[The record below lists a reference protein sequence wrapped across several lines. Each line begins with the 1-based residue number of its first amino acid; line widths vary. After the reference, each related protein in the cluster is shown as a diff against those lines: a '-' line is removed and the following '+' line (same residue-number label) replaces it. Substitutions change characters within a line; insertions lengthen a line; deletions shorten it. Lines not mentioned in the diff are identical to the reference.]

1 MKKLLVIAGIACL
14 LLGSKSNA
22 QTRPNVRLDASGNFI
37 ATKAVKDTAQA
48 TGRYYVD
55 KAGNMWPVYKS
66 PKGRLFAL
74 RRSKAGNAYRFYLKP
89 DTDTLDW
96 EGN

>member
-1 MKKLLVIAGIACL
+1 MKKLFVIAGIAAL

-22 QTRPNVRLDASGNFI
+22 QTRSNVRLDASGNYV

-55 KAGNMWPVYKS
+55 TKGNLWPVFKS
-66 PKGRLFAL
+66 PQGRLFAL
-74 RRSKAGNAYRFYLKP
+74 RTSKAGKAYRYYLKP
-89 DTDTLDW
+89 SSDTLDW